1 MHSSSRPE
9 VWDAL
14 AREYDAP
21 RVHDPI
27 YRACLE
33 QAVEVL
39 HPAGTVLDA
48 GCGTGL
54 STQLLLACDEV
65 KALDFS
71 AASLR
76 TLQGKL
82 GARDNLDAMWGDLR
96 DLPFPDATFDC
107 VLCANALSC
116 LSPEAQERAAAELP
130 RVLKPHGRYAVSAHH
145 YSRAKQR
152 RRWIKQGRPGQP
164 SVDYLFRF
172 SRAELVTLFPGSTL
186 RAVGFYSLP
195 GRVQNA
201 VAHWAGELLDKMQVG
216 HMLIAYGRKPR

>member
-1 MHSSSRPE
+1 MHASSRPQ

-14 AREYDAP
+14 AHEYDAP
-21 RVHDPI
+21 RVRDPV

-76 TLQGKL
+76 TLQAKL
-82 GARDNLDAMWGDLR
+82 GARDNLDTVCGDLR
-96 DLPFPDATFDC
+96 ELPFPDATFDC

-116 LSPEAQERAAAELP
+116 LSPAAQARAAAELL

-152 RRWIKQGRPGQP
+152 RRWIKEGRPGQRG
-164 SVDYLFRF
+164 VDYLFRF
-172 SRAELVTLFPGSTL
+172 SRPELVTLFPRATM

-201 VAHWAGELLDKMQVG
+201 VAHFAGEVLDKMQVG
-216 HMLIAYGRKPR
+216 HMLIAYGRKPH